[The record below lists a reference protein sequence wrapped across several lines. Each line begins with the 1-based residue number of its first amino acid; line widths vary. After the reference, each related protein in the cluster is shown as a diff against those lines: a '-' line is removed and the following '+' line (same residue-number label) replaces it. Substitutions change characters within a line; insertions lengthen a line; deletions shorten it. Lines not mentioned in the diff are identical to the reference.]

1 MDLVNHLRL
10 SSKAKCSCIQLCLQ
24 TGLYLPER
32 EEASPWGTVCC
43 NTRVFCHVVPYSHP
57 VQNWA
62 ALVTVLLGDHEE
74 MVTAC
79 AEKVNHFSSML
90 EIISKYLR

>member
-1 MDLVNHLRL
+1 MHPVV
-10 SSKAKCSCIQLCLQ
+10 SSNRPIF
-24 TGLYLPER
+24 TRER
-32 EEASPWGTVCC
+32 RGFSVGTVCC